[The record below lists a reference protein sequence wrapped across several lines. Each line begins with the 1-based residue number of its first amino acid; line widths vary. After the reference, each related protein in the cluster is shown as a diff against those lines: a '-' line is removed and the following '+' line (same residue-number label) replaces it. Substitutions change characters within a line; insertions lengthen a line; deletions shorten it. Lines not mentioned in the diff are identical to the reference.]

1 MTGFGAITM
10 YRLYGLRLPDSTDW
24 EFIENDPGHCLN
36 NGSVGAFRA
45 GRFGQEMKFL
55 ALNWFTVELG
65 DLVFHSGEGPNE
77 QKFIR
82 DRWNDDLR
90 AVAERL
96 GLEVLQG
103 PGWYTLPSE
112 S

>member
-1 MTGFGAITM
+1 MRTFTM
-10 YRLYGLRLPDSTDW
+10 YRLYGLRLPDDTSWD
-24 EFIENDPGHCLN
+24 FLENDPGHCRN
-36 NGSVGAFRA
+36 DGSVGAFR
-45 GRFGQEMKFL
+45 GGPFGHEMKFL
-55 ALNWFTVELG
+55 ALRCFPVEMG

-90 AVAERL
+90 ATADRL
-96 GLEVLQG
+96 GLEILTG
-103 PGWYTLPSE
+103 PGWYALPSE